1 MGGATSAC
9 DTSLGSGATLWPPI
23 QSNPVSEAVPI
34 HDNHFH
40 CAPDGHLG
48 MDAAKRFQAAGGTSI
63 AHVLLPSYPTT
74 VQAFGRA
81 ARAHAGF
88 SQKIRDETG
97 LTVWTAVGPYPLEP
111 LKLADTI
118 GWDAAEQ
125 YGRAC
130 FDLAGRMVEEGLAH
144 CIGEV
149 GRPHFEVDED
159 AWQRSNQLLEYG
171 MGVAKDVG
179 APVMLHTEHTEPA
192 TMQEFGEMADRA
204 GLARDRVIKH
214 YCGPLVATDEHHGLV
229 PSVIAGRS
237 NIRKALAKDHQGR
250 FLLETDY
257 IDSPERPN
265 VVMPCDT
272 VPKRVLGLMQSG
284 EIDEPTAWSIGK
296 EMPERLYG

>member
-1 MGGATSAC
+1 
-9 DTSLGSGATLWPPI
+9 
-23 QSNPVSEAVPI
+23 
-34 HDNHFH
+34 
-40 CAPDGHLG
+40 
-48 MDAAKRFQAAGGTSI
+48 
-63 AHVLLPSYPTT
+63 
-74 VQAFGRA
+74 
-81 ARAHAGF
+81 
-88 SQKIRDETG
+88 
-97 LTVWTAVGPYPLEP
+97 
-111 LKLADTI
+111 
-118 GWDAAEQ
+118 
-125 YGRAC
+125 
-130 FDLAGRMVEEGLAH
+130 
-144 CIGEV
+144 
-149 GRPHFEVDED
+149 
-159 AWQRSNQLLEYG
+159 

-214 YCGPLVATDEHHGLV
+214 YCGPLVATDEHYGLV